1 MIQSIKHKGLKLQ
14 WEQNDP
20 SKISPTQ
27 VDKIRRIL
35 TTLNIMK
42 SLDPLRQVPGYRL
55 HALKGDF
62 KGYYAVSVTGNYCI
76 IFRFESEIVYD
87 IDYLDYH

>member
-1 MIQSIKHKGLKLQ
+1 MIESIKHKGLKLL

-20 SKISPTQ
+20 SKISPAQ

-35 TTLNIMK
+35 SALNIMK
-42 SLDPLRQVPGYRL
+42 SIEPLRKIPGYRL

-62 KGYYAVSVTGNYCI
+62 KGYYAVSVTGNYRI
-76 IFRFESEIVYD
+76 IFRFESESVYD
-87 IDYLDYH
+87 IDFLDYH

>member
-1 MIQSIKHKGLKLQ
+1 
-14 WEQNDP
+14 
-20 SKISPTQ
+20 
-27 VDKIRRIL
+27 
-35 TTLNIMK
+35 MK